1 MIWPGFGYQIE
12 KILKVIIVAK
22 GVSFLPDGAA
32 MDLNPLESAYAP
44 IGDLLKGQPWW
55 VSVAIFGAYAALLFV
70 LQWLI
75 FRLLRRW
82 TVKRANPWYGLVLGA
97 LQRSILLFLV
107 SGMVGMATVIFRMTK
122 GLRATVGHTAELI
135 AILAFAV
142 FFQKLLLAAY
152 RRWVAR
158 DEATRTYSTLFRV
171 LITIGV
177 YSIFLMFFLQTA
189 GISITPLIASLGV
202 GSVAIAF
209 ALQETLASLF
219 AGLYL
224 VADKP
229 IRMGDFV
236 RLESG
241 EEGYVDSIGWRSVR
255 IRLISH
261 NIVIVPNSK
270 VASGIITNYSLP
282 SRELAIMV
290 DVGVDYGSDLE
301 KVERVTLE
309 VARETLKEV
318 PEGVS
323 DFEPSLRWMGFRDSS
338 VNLTV
343 VLRARQFVDQY
354 PLRNAFMKK
363 LHERYRRESITFP
376 YPVMTVHLK
385 Q

>member
-1 MIWPGFGYQIE
+1 
-12 KILKVIIVAK
+12 
-22 GVSFLPDGAA
+22 

-44 IGDLLKGQPWW
+44 IGDFLKGQPWW
-55 VSVAIFGAYAALLFV
+55 FSVGIFAAYVTLLFV
-70 LQWLI
+70 VQWLV
-75 FRLLRRW
+75 FRLLQRW
-82 TVKRANPWYGLVLGA
+82 AVKRANPWYGLVLGA
-97 LQRSILLFLV
+97 LQRSILLFIV
-107 SGMVGMATVIFRMTK
+107 SGMVGMAPIIFRMSRDWRK
-122 GLRATVGHTAELI
+122 IVGNAAELI

-142 FFQKLLLAAY
+142 FVQKLVLAAY

-158 DEATRTYSTLFRV
+158 DEATRTHSVLVRV
-171 LITIGV
+171 LISIGV

-224 VADKP
+224 VADRP
-229 IRMGDFV
+229 IHVGDFI

-241 EEGYVDSIGWRSVR
+241 EEGYVDSIGWRSTRVR
-255 IRLISH
+255 MIPN

-282 SRELAIMV
+282 NRELAILV

-318 PEGVS
+318 PEAVS
-323 DFEPSLRWMGFRDSS
+323 AFEPSLRWLGFGESS

-363 LHERYRRESITFP
+363 LHERYRREKITFP